1 MEAIRTFEII
11 FMLPLS
17 CSLLIM
23 QALLPAGTFALG
35 VAASSLVR
43 QKRNSVANNTFNNEK
58 EVDAVARIGQMLESL
73 HEKYGEED

>member
-1 MEAIRTFEII
+1 
-11 FMLPLS
+11 
-17 CSLLIM
+17 M

>member
-43 QKRNSVANNTFNNEK
+43 QKRNSVANTFNNEK
-58 EVDAVARIGQMLESL
+58 EVDAVASIGQMLESL
-73 HEKYGEED
+73 HEKYGEEED

>member
-1 MEAIRTFEII
+1 MEAIRAFQII
-11 FMLPLS
+11 LMLPLS

-43 QKRNSVANNTFNNEK
+43 QKRNSVANTFNNEK

>member
-43 QKRNSVANNTFNNEK
+43 QKRNSVANTFNNEK
-58 EVDAVARIGQMLESL
+58 EVDAVARISQMLESL

>member
-1 MEAIRTFEII
+1 
-11 FMLPLS
+11 
-17 CSLLIM
+17 M

-73 HEKYGEED
+73 HEKYGD

>member
-1 MEAIRTFEII
+1 MEAIRTFDII

>member
-1 MEAIRTFEII
+1 MEAIRTFRII

-43 QKRNSVANNTFNNEK
+43 QKRNSVANTFNNEK

>member
-43 QKRNSVANNTFNNEK
+43 QKRNSVANTFNNEK
-58 EVDAVARIGQMLESL
+58 EVDAVASIGQMLESL

>member
-58 EVDAVARIGQMLESL
+58 EVDAVARIGQMLESF

>member
-11 FMLPLS
+11 FMS

-43 QKRNSVANNTFNNEK
+43 QKRNSVANTFNNEK

>member
-43 QKRNSVANNTFNNEK
+43 QKRNSVANTFNNEK
-58 EVDAVARIGQMLESL
+58 EVDAVARIGQMLESF

>member
-43 QKRNSVANNTFNNEK
+43 QKRNSVANTFNNEK